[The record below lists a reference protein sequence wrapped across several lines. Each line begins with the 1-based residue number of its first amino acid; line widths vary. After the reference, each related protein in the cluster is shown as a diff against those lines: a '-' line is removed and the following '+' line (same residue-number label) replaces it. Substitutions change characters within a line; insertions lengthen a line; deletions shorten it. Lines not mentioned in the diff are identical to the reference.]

1 MSAPSETSAVK
12 RLTLELDCD
21 SDPIGGR
28 MLEEGGTSRP
38 FVGWLGL
45 ASALGSV
52 LVEPPPGDADAGGTE
67 KGP

>member
-1 MSAPSETSAVK
+1 VTAPSESPAVK
-12 RLTLELDCD
+12 RLTLELDCE
-21 SDPIGGR
+21 SEPIGGR

-52 LVEPPPGDADAGGTE
+52 LVEPPGDADAGGTE